1 MKDQKCLDHNRLHS
15 WKEFAL
21 LRFLEQSLSKDM
33 DQGFSKLEAQLFLLI
48 TIFIHVKRLIF
59 PLLKIA
65 TNSRQQHYTKDII
78 FHQAF
83 SPSDNWNLEEIRS
96 EDRVALKQ
104 FYVFFFILQLIFLT
118 LAKTPN
124 FPFLV
129 TIHSF
134 KLQRTELVLL
144 NL

>member
-1 MKDQKCLDHNRLHS
+1 
-15 WKEFAL
+15 
-21 LRFLEQSLSKDM
+21 M

-83 SPSDNWNLEEIRS
+83 SPSDNWNLEEKFEMGNSLRG
-96 EDRVALKQ
+96 
-104 FYVFFFILQLIFLT
+104 
-118 LAKTPN
+118 
-124 FPFLV
+124 
-129 TIHSF
+129 
-134 KLQRTELVLL
+134 
-144 NL
+144 

>member
-1 MKDQKCLDHNRLHS
+1 
-15 WKEFAL
+15 
-21 LRFLEQSLSKDM
+21 M

-83 SPSDNWNLEEIRS
+83 SPSDTTGTWKKNLKWEIRS

-104 FYVFFFILQLIFLT
+104 F
-118 LAKTPN
+118 
-124 FPFLV
+124 
-129 TIHSF
+129 
-134 KLQRTELVLL
+134 
-144 NL
+144 

>member
-1 MKDQKCLDHNRLHS
+1 MKDQKCLDRNRLHS
-15 WKEFAL
+15 WKEFTL

-104 FYVFFFILQLIFLT
+104 FYVFFFDTSANFLNSS
-118 LAKTPN
+118 KN
-124 FPFLV
+124 SK
-129 TIHSF
+129 HSF
-134 KLQRTELVLL
+134 CGHHPFIQIITNWISFHL
-144 NL
+144 

>member
-1 MKDQKCLDHNRLHS
+1 
-15 WKEFAL
+15 
-21 LRFLEQSLSKDM
+21 M

-65 TNSRQQHYTKDII
+65 TNSRQQLDTKDII

-104 FYVFFFILQLIFLT
+104 FYGFFFFDTSANFLNSSKNSK
-118 LAKTPN
+118 LS
-124 FPFLV
+124 FFGHHPFIQI
-129 TIHSF
+129 TTNWISF
-134 KLQRTELVLL
+134 T
-144 NL
+144 

>member
-1 MKDQKCLDHNRLHS
+1 
-15 WKEFAL
+15 
-21 LRFLEQSLSKDM
+21 M

-104 FYVFFFILQLIFLT
+104 FYGFFFDTSANFLNSSKNSK
-118 LAKTPN
+118 LS
-124 FPFLV
+124 FFGHHPFIQI
-129 TIHSF
+129 TTNWISF
-134 KLQRTELVLL
+134 T
-144 NL
+144 